1 MQWILASAS
10 PRRKQLLREVIDDF
24 EIIPAK
30 GEENADGANTPIALV
45 KALAAQKA
53 REVAALAQ
61 AKGKAVLGADTVVA
75 IDNEVLGKPIDAA
88 DAKRMLSA
96 LSGRVHHVY
105 TGVCILFPD
114 GREYVDCACTEV
126 EFEHLT
132 NERIDAYVQSGS
144 PMDKA
149 GAYGI
154 QDGGL
159 VRGIR
164 GSFSNV
170 VGLPVELCREMLK
183 KA

>member
-1 MQWILASAS
+1 ML
-10 PRRKQLLREVIDDF
+10 PK
-24 EIIPAK
+24 K
-30 GEENADGANTPIALV
+30 LV
-45 KALAAQKA
+45 KVLAA
-53 REVAALAQ
+53 
-61 AKGKAVLGADTVVA
+61 GKAKDVLLQEGNEGKIVVGADTVVTYN
-75 IDNEVLGKPIDAA
+75 NEILGKPRRDSEAVE
-88 DAKRMLSA
+88 MLKT
-96 LSGRVHHVY
+96 LSGNKHIVY

-132 NERIDAYVQSGS
+132 NERIEEYVQSGS

-159 VRGIR
+159 VRCIR

-170 VGLPVELCREMLK
+170 VGLPVELCREMIK